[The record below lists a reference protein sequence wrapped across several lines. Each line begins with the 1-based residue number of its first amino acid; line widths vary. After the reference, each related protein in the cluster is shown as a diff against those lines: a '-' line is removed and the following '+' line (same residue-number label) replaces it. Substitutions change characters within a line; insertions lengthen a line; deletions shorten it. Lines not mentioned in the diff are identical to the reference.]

1 MLRRWLLA
9 AAFLGLTIPF
19 TAAEELKPDPVIE
32 RIKKDLYFLAGDE
45 CEGRGLKTKGVVKAG
60 DYIAKAFQDA
70 GLKPAF
76 GDSYFQP
83 FKVYGKATVT
93 TPVNI
98 TIQQGE
104 NAAELKFR
112 EQFIPTHSSSAGKFQ
127 GGIVFAGYGITGKTT
142 DGKVYDDYAGLDV
155 KGKIV
160 IVLRRTPKAD
170 EKTPPFEE
178 FDATFTAKI
187 ENAAK
192 HKAAGILFVS
202 DRGKAG
208 KTDDLIDPSSTA
220 GALMSG
226 PVYHVKRSVIDGMLK
241 AAGKPSLAELEE
253 GMDKTVQPNSF
264 ALPNTSASGEV
275 TVGRITFD
283 ARNVVGYLEGNGP
296 LANETIVIGA
306 HYDHLG
312 LGDEGS
318 STDPKPQGKVHY
330 GADDNASGTCGL
342 LELARRYGAM
352 KERQGRRIVF
362 AAFSAEE
369 KGLYG
374 SLEYVK
380 HPPFPLDKT
389 AFMINMDM
397 IGRMTTVADKDDE
410 TKKLDRLV
418 VYGTGTD
425 ASLDALV
432 EKTNKDFQFKML
444 KVPGGRGPSDHTSFY
459 NKKIPVLFMFT
470 GTHKDYHKSSD
481 TPDKINYAGLK
492 KIVDFIQVFAD
503 HYAQV
508 AANAIVYQQTKGGG
522 EDPTDPN
529 SGVRMTNMPRIGIM
543 PGNYGEENAGVLVGG
558 VAPGGPAEKG
568 GLKED
573 DLIVE
578 MAGKPVKNMTNY
590 MTVMGTQKAG
600 QEMEIVVI
608 RDKKKLTVKVVPAPA
623 R

>member
-1 MLRRWLLA
+1 MPRRWLLA
-9 AAFLGLTIPF
+9 AAFLGLLIPL
-19 TAAEELKPDPVIE
+19 TAAEELKPDPVVE
-32 RIKKDLYFLAGDE
+32 RIKKDLSYLAGDE
-45 CEGRGLKTKGVVKAG
+45 CEGRGLKTKGIVRAG
-60 DYIAKAFQDA
+60 DYIAKAFKEA
-70 GLKPAF
+70 GLKPAIE
-76 GDSYFQP
+76 GSYFQP

-98 TIQQGE
+98 TFTQGE
-104 NAAELKFR
+104 TSTELKIR
-112 EQFIPTHSSSAGKFQ
+112 EQFIPTQGSSAGKFQ
-127 GGIVFAGYGITGKTT
+127 GGLVFAGYGITGKTS
-142 DGKVYDDYAGLDV
+142 DGKAYDDYAGLDV

-160 IVLRRTPKAD
+160 IVLRRMPNAD
-170 EKTPPFEE
+170 AKTPPFEE
-178 FDATFTAKI
+178 YEATFTAKI
-187 ENAAK
+187 ENAIE

-220 GALMSG
+220 GAVMSG
-226 PVYHVKRSVIDGMLK
+226 PVYHLKRSAVDLLLK

-253 GMDKTVQPNSF
+253 GIDKTVQPNSF
-264 ALPNTSASGEV
+264 ALPNATASGEV
-275 TVGRITFD
+275 TVGRTTFD
-283 ARNVVGYLEGNGP
+283 ARNVVGYLEGSGP

-330 GADDNASGTCGL
+330 GADDNASGTSGL

-369 KGLYG
+369 KGLFG

-389 AFMINMDM
+389 VFMINMDM
-397 IGRMTTVADKDDE
+397 IGRMVAVADKDDD
-410 TKKLDRLV
+410 TKKQDRLV

-425 ASLDALV
+425 AGLDALV
-432 EKTNKDFQFKML
+432 EKTNKAFNFKMM

-459 NKKIPVLFMFT
+459 NKKIPVLFLFT

-481 TPDKINYAGLK
+481 TPEKINYAGLR

-503 HYAQV
+503 HYSKVDAKS
-508 AANAIVYQQTKGGG
+508 IVYQQTKGGG

-543 PGNYGEENAGVLVGG
+543 PGNYGEENAGVLIGG
-558 VAPGGPAEKG
+558 VTPGSPAEKG

-573 DLIVE
+573 DLIIE

-590 MTVMGTQKAG
+590 MAVMGTQKAG
-600 QEMEIVVI
+600 QEMEIVVL
-608 RDKKKLTVKVVPAPA
+608 RDKKKLTVKVVPAPPK
-623 R
+623 